1 MSKMQDELLLT
12 HRPVPTDE
20 QVRFF
25 QKHPKDLDII
35 FNRETVKLRII
46 GMMLVLAIIMVLGS
60 KLVAFSYGDALNRF
74 VSEVVVDLL
83 FEFGAALLG
92 GVVTVFFLEILQ
104 KRQLRENLELRRE
117 IERRIAALDAEA
129 QTS

>member
-1 MSKMQDELLLT
+1 MSEIQDDLLLT
-12 HRPVPTDE
+12 PRPVPTDE

-25 QKHPKDLDII
+25 QKHPRDLDII

-60 KLVAFSYGDALNRF
+60 KLIAFSYGDVLNRF

-104 KRQLRENLELRRE
+104 KRQLRENLQLRRE

-129 QTS
+129 KSL